1 MLYKNIFCLVIIII
15 KMKIKT
21 YFFLIPAII
30 FWYKETIMMLIMRDT
45 NYSDEINY
53 IFTSL
58 ISSEAQERR

>member
-1 MLYKNIFCLVIIII
+1 MLYKKIFCLVIIII

-21 YFFLIPAII
+21 YFFLIPAMIL
-30 FWYKETIMMLIMRDT
+30 WYKETIMMLIMRDA

-58 ISSEAQERR
+58 ISSEAQER